1 MRQEAEKP
9 IKLMYVCRP
18 VPIRTYAVDGLSIQ
32 VCENVYEPSDDSFL
46 ALEAVSEIGSRGP
59 GAKTCID
66 IGTGTGILGLYCV
79 KRMDTP
85 YVLLIDINPC
95 ALYCA
100 KNNALLNK
108 LIVRTDLV
116 QCDNLS
122 CLRRPIRR
130 SIVVYNT
137 PYLPVEERDLLGL
150 AWSGGLREAQ
160 RLVSQIVDADPN
172 DLCIV
177 LVYSSLSG
185 DDSSVLSRLK
195 SSGFNISVKKVHF
208 FFEDIKAVIAC
219 REQG

>member
-9 IKLMYVCRP
+9 IKLMYTCRAA
-18 VPIRTYAVDGLSIQ
+18 PIRTYTVNGLSLQI
-32 VCENVYEPSDDSFL
+32 CENVYEPSDDSFL
-46 ALEAVSEIGSRGP
+46 ALEAVSEIGSRRL
-59 GAKTCID
+59 GAKICID
-66 IGTGTGILGLYCV
+66 IGTGTGILGLYCI

-85 YVLLIDINPC
+85 YALLIDINPC

-100 KNNALLNK
+100 KNNVLLNK

-122 CLRRPIRR
+122 CLRRLTHK
-130 SIVVYNT
+130 SIIIYNT
-137 PYLPVEERDLLGL
+137 PYLPVEDRDLLGL

-160 RLVSQIVDADPN
+160 RLVSQVVDGDLNDP
-172 DLCIV
+172 CII

-185 DDSSVLSRLK
+185 DDSAVLSRLK